1 MAVGAGIVAG
11 EGVLREAE
19 VEAEAEAEGEA
30 ELEAEAEVLPRGDL
44 PNGGGGATAA
54 SPSLRRG
61 RLLSHACAGMRAAEM
76 GPLERVAFA
85 GSGVTFF
92 SFFSGAATGA
102 SLSRLVMFLRGA
114 ARHMISSLVLE
125 VDATPSSHLLAAAA
139 ATDANGAASQRL
151 PLLGLRST
159 KKGRH
164 LAPYP

>member
-1 MAVGAGIVAG
+1 MAVGAGFVAG

-76 GPLERVAFA
+76 GPLERIVFA
-85 GSGVTFF
+85 ASGVTFSSF
-92 SFFSGAATGA
+92 SAGAATGA
-102 SLSRLVMFLRGA
+102 SLSRLVLLRGA
-114 ARHMISSLVLE
+114 ARHLISSLVLE